1 MKGERDYGDY
11 LRDILE
17 HAEAAVDF
25 LSEVP
30 DVDRLAADRRTFW
43 AVIRA
48 LEVIGE
54 AARHFPP
61 EFRATYPEVPW
72 RGMTGMRDKVIHDYF
87 GVDAAVVWRTVKE
100 DLPALSE
107 SIRQILARM
116 QTIPPSEPNPR
127 L

>member
-48 LEVIGE
+48 L
-54 AARHFPP
+54 
-61 EFRATYPEVPW
+61 
-72 RGMTGMRDKVIHDYF
+72 
-87 GVDAAVVWRTVKE
+87 
-100 DLPALSE
+100 
-107 SIRQILARM
+107 
-116 QTIPPSEPNPR
+116 
-127 L
+127 